1 MSKKQTN
8 ISALRQ
14 LKTIGCGKTVS
25 ESLSNIAQIK
35 NIVRKSDK
43 IQTPCYLFDSVAVKD
58 SYKNFTNAFLRA
70 GIAPDIYFAVKSNPS
85 PLLIKELLKLG
96 AGVDVS
102 SVQELEIATKCN
114 AKKIIVTGPAKT
126 TEHLKKFLANK
137 NVKNIYIDSQEEF
150 KRIQSILKNN
160 PNLKNSSTKFGLR
173 ILPPSLVSWDK
184 FGVSLDLAEKLIN
197 ESYKNNSS
205 FKITSLQFH
214 ISYVK
219 SGKVFKVALKEVSD
233 WIQNFPAHIRA
244 NIKVLDIGGGFTPQT
259 LDGEYPW
266 NKKQIS
272 LFDIEPY
279 KGRILNAPGPKRASF
294 TKVSPIQQIAK
305 DISTTFR
312 KLILPALPNVK
323 LNVEPGRFL
332 STNSMH
338 LLLSVVDQKTP
349 DSVILDG
356 GWNMLGWE
364 KYQYI
369 NYSPAFNLTNWNPN
383 TEFPVLMYGN
393 LCLPDD
399 IWGYYLHGS
408 KVKINDKILIP
419 FQGAYTYTYRQE
431 FIRGIPKVYKCR

>member
-1 MSKKQTN
+1 L
-8 ISALRQ
+8 A
-14 LKTIGCGKTVS
+14 VS
-25 ESLSNIAQIK
+25 
-35 NIVRKSDK
+35 
-43 IQTPCYLFDSVAVKD
+43 D
-58 SYKNFTNAFLRA
+58 SYKKFINAFRTA
-70 GIAPDIYFAVKSNPS
+70 GVTPDVYFAVKSNPS
-85 PLLIKELLKLG
+85 TLLIKELLKLG

-102 SVQELEIATKCN
+102 SVQELAIANSSK

-126 TEHLKKFLANK
+126 KDNLKEFLSNK
-137 NVKNIYIDSQEEF
+137 NVKNIYIDSVEEF
-150 KRIQSILKNN
+150 NRINKILKEN
-160 PNLKNSSTKFGLR
+160 PGLSKTSVKFGLR

-184 FGVSLDLAEKLIN
+184 FGVPLSVAKLLIN
-197 ESYKNNSS
+197 QSYKKNSL
-205 FKITSLQFH
+205 FKISALQFH

-219 SGKVFKVALKEVSD
+219 SGKVFQVALKEVAD
-233 WIQNFPAHIRA
+233 WLGSFSQAICS

-272 LFDIEPY
+272 LFDIEPF
-279 KGRILNAPGPKRASF
+279 KSRIENAPSLNRANF
-294 TKVSPIQQIAK
+294 FKVSPIEEVAK
-305 DISTTFR
+305 DISQVFINS
-312 KLILPALPNVK
+312 ILPVLPNVK

-332 STNSMH
+332 ASNSMH
-338 LLLSVVDQKTP
+338 ILLSVVDKKTT

-383 TEFPVLMYGN
+383 KEFSLLMYGN

-399 IWGYYLHGS
+399 IWGYYLHGNT
-408 KVKINDKILIP
+408 VKINDKILIP